1 MERTTGELA
10 NAYFAHLCFDQAI
23 NEVRIPC
30 LADMREEKKDM
41 TLLIAFLLS
50 HVILQTEL
58 PCIPSS
64 Y

>member
-1 MERTTGELA
+1 MERTTGKLG

-41 TLLIAFLLS
+41 TLLIDCFSPLTCDL
-50 HVILQTEL
+50 TD
-58 PCIPSS
+58 
-64 Y
+64 